1 MDTLL
6 SLEKPMINPTK
17 MALLRH
23 GWVNHYRLPA
33 GEANP
38 VIHLFLCDENRTPP
52 RPKTGISL
60 SSGYQAHY
68 LAPEAQKP
76 LPLELVPGP
85 DDDDRCGFWE
95 IDRQLMPGLYGF
107 QVPSYL
113 RTFGHTYIYFCFP
126 GARPQYLEL
135 QGLGYDPYDAFAL
148 GLTTWVRSSCHEHL
162 TSGLRKSMPSVLRPL
177 LVDWLKPVIEE

>member
-1 MDTLL
+1 MMKGVILDD
-6 SLEKPMINPTK
+6 PMNRMTK
-17 MALLRH
+17 AAATRRT
-23 GWVNHYRLPA
+23 WVNHYRLPA

-38 VIHLFLCDENRTPP
+38 VIHLFLCEENSTSP

-60 SSGYQAHY
+60 SSGYRAHY
-68 LAPEAQKP
+68 LSPEEQKP

-85 DDDDRCGFWE
+85 VDGARCGFWE
-95 IDRQLMPGLYGF
+95 IDPQLMPGLYGF

-113 RTFGHTYIYFCFP
+113 RRFGHTYIYLCFP
-126 GARPQYLEL
+126 GARPHYLEL

-177 LVDWLKPVIEE
+177 LVDWLNPIIEE